1 MLFRA
6 WKDTEK
12 YHYQQHT
19 GEWPYQLQNWIH
31 LKKEK
36 RKKKGEKVT
45 PKINNNKKILTL
57 T

>member
-45 PKINNNKKILTL
+45 PKIN
-57 T
+57 